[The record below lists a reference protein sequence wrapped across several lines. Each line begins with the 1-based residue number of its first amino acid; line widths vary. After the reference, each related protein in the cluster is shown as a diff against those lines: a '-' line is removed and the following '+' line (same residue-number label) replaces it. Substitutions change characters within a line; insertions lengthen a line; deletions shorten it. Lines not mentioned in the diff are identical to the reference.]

1 MVSPA
6 QRKIKRWLNQPEGD
20 YGSRDGFQKGWCP
33 RPDSNRHGL
42 PHTPLKRA
50 RLPIPPLGLKEPALT
65 GRPGGTPA
73 DRRILPRSQCGV
85 LAGAAGAGA
94 AGFAGAGAAGLAGAV
109 FVAAAFALPCPAIT
123 VPPTPP
129 LKRAI
134 ETVVRMK
141 MTNEATVSLC
151 NSVVAPRPP

>member
-1 MVSPA
+1 MVPKAGLDPARVAPHAPQTCASTNSATWA
-6 QRKIKRWLNQPEGD
+6 QRTCSD
-20 YGSRDGFQKGWCP
+20 
-33 RPDSNRHGL
+33 RPVR
-42 PHTPLKRA
+42 
-50 RLPIPPLGLKEPALT
+50 
-65 GRPGGTPA
+65 GGTPA

-134 ETVVRMK
+134 QAVVRMK
-141 MTNEATVSLC
+141 ITNEATGRLG
-151 NSVVAPRPP
+151 NGVVAARAPKAAL